1 VQETRSGREEQS
13 NRLPILQEVDMAE
26 KETKLPVKKEPAAP
40 SPYSGFF
47 DWHPFDALRRQ
58 IDRVFEEFPLRKSVT
73 EFEPFERFLAGAGLF
88 NALCFGLIE
97 RGDFSL
103 FRSGSV

>member
-1 VQETRSGREEQS
+1 MARARSLFEFQKAFPDEASCADFLFEQRWPDGFVCPGCGKRRAAGLKSRPRLYECLDCGRQ
-13 NRLPILQEVDMAE
+13 
-26 KETKLPVKKEPAAP
+26 T
-40 SPYSGFF
+40 
-47 DWHPFDALRRQ
+47 
-58 IDRVFEEFPLRKSVT
+58 
-73 EFEPFERFLAGAGLF
+73 GLF